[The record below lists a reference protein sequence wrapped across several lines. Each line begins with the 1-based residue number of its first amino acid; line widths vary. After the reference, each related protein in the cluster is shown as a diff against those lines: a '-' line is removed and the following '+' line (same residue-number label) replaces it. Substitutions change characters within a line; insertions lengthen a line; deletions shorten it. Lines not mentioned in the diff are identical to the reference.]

1 VNMEGQRDRSFWEMW
16 RRWDEAE
23 SGLHVQGPQDSSRIR
38 VCRDTAILLG
48 RCEERDGLIEQQKR
62 YAPVQGS
69 CAGGKRSW

>member
-1 VNMEGQRDRSFWEMW
+1 MFGSSGEGGMRPNRVCTC
-16 RRWDEAE
+16 RVLRA
-23 SGLHVQGPQDSSRIR
+23 VSRIR

-69 CAGGKRSW
+69 CAGGKRS